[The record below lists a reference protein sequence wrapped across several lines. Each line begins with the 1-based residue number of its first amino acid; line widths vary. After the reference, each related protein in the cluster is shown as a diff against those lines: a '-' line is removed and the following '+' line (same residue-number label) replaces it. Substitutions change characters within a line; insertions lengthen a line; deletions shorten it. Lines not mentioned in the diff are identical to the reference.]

1 MGGILFT
8 ILQLLYLPNIAI
20 AGISYFFGMGFSLG
34 TDTLISP
41 LTIDLNSL
49 PAIPILG
56 SLPTSEHP
64 LLLISLVAPIL
75 IISLN
80 QLKVFRKHTEF
91 KDRQSKILIGII
103 PLIALLA
110 LFSFLAGGTL
120 LTQDMHPVGVTWWK
134 LPALVAVIQ
143 LLTLILGLYLPKLI
157 RAIKSPKAEI

>member
-1 MGGILFT
+1 
-8 ILQLLYLPNIAI
+8 
-20 AGISYFFGMGFSLG
+20 MGFSLG

-134 LPALVAVIQ
+134 LPALVVVIQ
-143 LLTLILGLYLPKLI
+143 LLTLILGLYLPKFI